1 MSQTIF
7 SSSRLLIALFIS
19 ITVEA
24 CTMSNLDDP
33 DPTEL
38 SLDGD
43 PWYVEY
49 IHGRPVI
56 DRSPAYFLFDKDGA
70 VSGNASCNR
79 FVGKYEVSGG
89 QVTLSE
95 LATTRRACIG
105 SLEEQERR
113 FLSAVDDVAKWKVEQ
128 GLLLLLSA
136 KGDIVFQSATHA
148 RAKN

>member
-1 MSQTIF
+1 MSLVVALTAAACSMKNVDDAALAE
-7 SSSRLLIALFIS
+7 SSLVGNS
-19 ITVEA
+19 
-24 CTMSNLDDP
+24 
-33 DPTEL
+33 
-38 SLDGD
+38 
-43 PWYVEY
+43 WYVEY

-136 KGDIVFQSATHA
+136 KGDIVFQSAAHA